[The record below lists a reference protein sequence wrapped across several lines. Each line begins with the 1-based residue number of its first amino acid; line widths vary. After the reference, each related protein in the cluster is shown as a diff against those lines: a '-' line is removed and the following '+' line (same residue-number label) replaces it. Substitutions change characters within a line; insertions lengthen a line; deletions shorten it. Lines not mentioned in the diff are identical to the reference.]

1 MGGRVYKIES
11 ERCRQKQQAK
21 HEMVYGTRG
30 QRGEKSKKKKE
41 AGRKKCQKRRGKQM
55 KEQRKTCRLVDTA
68 LRTAERSSSQQSV
81 VIG

>member
-11 ERCRQKQQAK
+11 ERCRQKEQAK
-21 HEMVYGTRG
+21 REIVYGTRG
-30 QRGEKSKKKKE
+30 QKSKKKKE

-55 KEQRKTCRLVDTA
+55 KEQRKTCRLADTA